1 MFKRFLSLCLA
12 LMVCL
17 LYVGTASAT
26 GINVQARI
34 GGGNCGGVA
43 VAGGGGVT
51 YAPSFA
57 PGGGCG
63 VGQQALF
70 MQSALYGQQFYP
82 PVQAIAPFYV
92 PRQAAFVP
100 SYAPQLNVFR
110 APVFRAPVYGVPAAG
125 ILVPRQ
131 RGINFNLSIGRQPV
145 FVPAGAFGY

>member
-1 MFKRFLSLCLA
+1 MRFTTGFLSLCLA

-26 GINVQARI
+26 GISARARI
-34 GGGNCGGVA
+34 GGNCGGVA

-63 VGQQALF
+63 AGQQALF

-82 PVQAIAPFYV
+82 PVQDIAPFYV
-92 PRQAAFVP
+92 PRQAAF
-100 SYAPQLNVFR
+100 SGYAPQLGIFR
-110 APVFRAPVYGVPAAG
+110 QPVLRAPVYGVPAAG

-131 RGINFNLSIGRQPV
+131 RGINFQLNIGRQPV